1 MLRQSLPAFA
11 SCLALILYA
20 LVGFQVARMR
30 GKHRIMAPAT
40 TGAPEFERAYRVQ
53 MNTLEQLALFL
64 PSLWLFAFL
73 VSPFWAG
80 VLGLVWV
87 AARAFYAWSYVRD
100 PATRGP
106 GFVVAMVTTL
116 VLLIGALVGSIVAM
130 SRTGLFG

>member
-1 MLRQSLPAFA
+1 MLRQAFPAFA
-11 SCLALILYA
+11 TCLALLLYA
-20 LVGFQVARMR
+20 LVFFYAARMR
-30 GKHRIMAPAT
+30 AKHAIVAPAT

-73 VSPFWAG
+73 VSPSWAG
-80 VLGLVWV
+80 VLGLAWV
-87 AARAFYAWSYVRD
+87 IARALYAWSYVRD

-106 GFVVAMVTTL
+106 AFIGAMVVSI
-116 VLLIGALVGSIVAM
+116 VLLAGALVGSVVAM